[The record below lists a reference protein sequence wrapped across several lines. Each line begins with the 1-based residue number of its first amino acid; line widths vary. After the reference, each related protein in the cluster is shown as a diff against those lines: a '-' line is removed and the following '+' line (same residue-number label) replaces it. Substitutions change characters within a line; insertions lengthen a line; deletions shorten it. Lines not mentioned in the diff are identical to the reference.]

1 MVVNHEAKLVD
12 NITNLMSCDSIND
25 VWIRLS
31 NGVQIEA
38 NKVILSAMS
47 TFFHKQIH
55 KKNEEQKSTSDGK
68 FLEIVIDISSTKEM
82 LELVKKYLYTGKM
95 DFDSLGLKD
104 LIDLIHLLISLEL
117 HEVAQEVTPFT
128 LKNINE
134 GGFSLEKILIL
145 SGTAEAYGLNNVVS
159 SMLNYL
165 DENIS
170 DVSKLPE
177 VQYISSDF
185 LLLLLADKTVKKDD
199 VNEKFFSRFV
209 TLTSWLASTNEE
221 VDLMLKTKCISM
233 FDLKRF
239 TNQQLTSTV
248 RKSRLFSESSI
259 LDVLSHS
266 VTNLEVKVDDFQ
278 EKVNSLEEKVS
289 DLEENES
296 NLQEEVKELE
306 ERVETL
312 AKEVDEL
319 KGSKR
324 TIIQNFQN
332 TNKTLNEERRNVETL
347 KRKNVQLESEN
358 KKYVRRLTSYGISP
372 S

>member
-25 VWIRLS
+25 VRIRLS

-55 KKNEEQKSTSDGK
+55 EKNEEQKSTSDGK

-95 DFDSLGLKD
+95 DFESLGLKD

-128 LKNINE
+128 LKNING

-185 LLLLLADKTVKKDD
+185 LLLLLADKTD

-266 VTNLEVKVDDFQ
+266 VTNLEVKVNDFQ
-278 EKVNSLEEKVS
+278 EKVN

-319 KGSKR
+319 KGSRR
-324 TIIQNFQN
+324 TIVQNFQN